1 MLVLDPSCVCVRVY
15 VSHASLLPTCE
26 RHNDIHDMQAARHR
40 TIVRHWAILSIVC
53 SMIITYFFAF
63 FLSCC
68 CLLLVS
74 FLSFDCHRWARST
87 IFLYLFFVYRYYLQ
101 SIRDVFF
108 TGALV
113 HHSIEWTR
121 PENMATLEFS
131 FSRRC
136 AHTHTHSER
145 EIIMGSRHT
154 VNGNTSNVIVIIII
168 IITLASAWQ
177 HVDSIPENILEKST
191 NGRNMQSIY
200 SRVSC
205 ISIFSLP
212 FVECVA
218 LSLSLCGSLFQFPAL
233 NYICTDCRIEN
244 KNSSTEHDIDDD
256 EQRKR
261 RAERQ
266 KHAEERMGPL

>member
-1 MLVLDPSCVCVRVY
+1 MLVLDPSFVCMCVCVACILPHLSCQRVNATMTFTTCKLHDIGPSFAIEQFY
-15 VSHASLLPTCE
+15 LLYA
-26 RHNDIHDMQAARHR
+26 RWLLHN
-40 TIVRHWAILSIVC
+40 
-53 SMIITYFFAF
+53 F
-63 FLSCC
+63 FLFFFLNCCC

-113 HHSIEWTR
+113 RHSIQWTR

-136 AHTHTHSER
+136 EHTRTHSER

-154 VNGNTSNVIVIIII
+154 VNGNTSNVIVVIIII
-168 IITLASAWQ
+168 IRLASAWQ

-205 ISIFSLP
+205 ISIFFLFHSSSAL
-212 FVECVA
+212 
-218 LSLSLCGSLFQFPAL
+218 LSLSLFLAPYSIFQ
-233 NYICTDCRIEN
+233 
-244 KNSSTEHDIDDD
+244 H
-256 EQRKR
+256 
-261 RAERQ
+261 
-266 KHAEERMGPL
+266 